1 MEKVTGQII
10 PALLMLLTLATAAR
24 ASTEISPGVVYQP
37 GTQLTVSS
45 YGIDLTVP
53 RDWRAML
60 PQGAE
65 ALIMEPIGQV
75 ARMIV
80 MAVPNSDAQNIRQ
93 LMSQPQPLDMM
104 TQLVPRTPPV
114 DQGGLFSQQYEVQ
127 GNNPQNLV
135 ASAYGRLGSNRTA
148 VFVIMLEPRNQNMLP
163 ALGRQFISSISF
175 SAPQSAAA
183 AGGGNIDWNQ
193 RLRGRTLTYRSTS
206 NGMSITKLMNLCSDG
221 RFSYTDSDSHN
232 SSSATGDFS
241 GYSQSGYTGRWQIS
255 GNQIHLSWDD
265 GSRSQFTLSY
275 RHVPEYDEWG
285 IFVDDQRWFNNQNRV
300 CN

>member
-163 ALGRQFISSISF
+163 ALGQQFISSISF

-193 RLRGRTLTYRSTS
+193 RLRGRTLKYQSTS
-206 NGMSITKLMNLCSDG
+206 NGLSITKLMNLCSNG
-221 RFSYTDSDSHN
+221 AFSYTDSDSYG
-232 SSSATGDFS
+232 SSDATGSFS
-241 GYSQSGYTGRWQIS
+241 GYSNSAQTGRWQIS
-255 GNQIHLSWDD
+255 GNQINLAWDD

-275 RHVPEYDEWG
+275 RYVPEYDEWG
-285 IFVDDQRWFNNQNRV
+285 TFVDDQRWFNIQNRV